1 MSGDSPVASA
11 VEASRLKI
19 AVAAARYNG
28 ALVGRLLARVEKA
41 LRELGVRPGN
51 LTVVRV
57 PGSNELPLAA
67 HMLIRSR
74 KPDAVIAL
82 GVILRGATLH
92 FELVAN
98 AASDGL
104 MKVSLKSGVPVI
116 NGVIAADTLAQA
128 RARCGGDID
137 RGAEFAAA
145 AVAMADLGR
154 RLR

>member
-1 MSGDSPVASA
+1 MSGDSPVAEA
-11 VEASRLKI
+11 VDASRLKI

-28 ALVGRLLARVEKA
+28 ALVGRLLARVEKS
-41 LRELGVRPGN
+41 LLSLGVRRSN
-51 LTVVRV
+51 ITTVRV

-67 HMLIRSR
+67 RMLIRSKR
-74 KPDAVIAL
+74 PDAVIAL

-104 MKVSLKSGVPVI
+104 MQVSIATGIPVI
-116 NGVIAADTLAQA
+116 NGVIAADTPAQA

-145 AVAMADLGR
+145 AVGMADLGR

>member
-1 MSGDSPVASA
+1 MSGDSPIAEA

-28 ALVGRLLARVEKA
+28 ALVGRLLARVEKG
-41 LRELGVRPGN
+41 LLGLGVRPAN
-51 LTVVRV
+51 IRVVRV
-57 PGSNELPLAA
+57 PGSNELPVAA
-67 HMLIRSR
+67 RMLIRSA

-104 MKVSLKSGVPVI
+104 MRVSLETGVPVI
-116 NGVIAADTLAQA
+116 NGVIAADTPAQA
-128 RARCGGDID
+128 RARCGGSID

-145 AVAMADLGR
+145 AVSMADLAR